1 MNKLPDIW
9 WVRVTKE
16 NKEILSKW
24 RTAEVSEPGI
34 VGKVF
39 HNWNNKIEKGHN
51 SLKLTF
57 DSGLNGYDFGN
68 EITFEQFLHFE
79 LGQNKN
85 YELW

>member
-9 WVRVTKE
+9 WVKIT
-16 NKEILSKW
+16 NKNYEILNLWWKKNYQ
-24 RTAEVSEPGI
+24 SELKYTSGI
-34 VGKVF
+34 TG
-39 HNWNNKIEKGHN
+39 IYRN
-51 SLKLTF
+51 S
-57 DSGLNGYDFGN
+57 SGLNVCGKTSGNTKGGGFDFGN